1 MCKLVQTEKLQLHF
15 RVLFRIQPARCLQGR
30 EIGRKVWNVMV
41 LNKTAVSERSPLG
54 VQAEEMQELQNCETS
69 LTVKGNPSIV
79 EVENSFGFV
88 FLVRCSDV

>member
-41 LNKTAVSERSPLG
+41 LNKTAVSQRSPLG
-54 VQAEEMQELQNCETS
+54 VQAEEMQEW
-69 LTVKGNPSIV
+69 
-79 EVENSFGFV
+79 
-88 FLVRCSDV
+88 VRSAEL